1 MEWKRNSFSNRELYT
16 VLGKDTFMMEENP
29 EYKVVVYTDS
39 VGCTSC
45 KLQLHRW
52 MELMHEV
59 DSLAKGRVSFLFY
72 FYSERKN
79 ELNDIFIVLIL
90 FILCIGMKKMSFIV

>member
-1 MEWKRNSFSNRELYT
+1 MLYALLVVETLKKGGSRISKRMEWKRNSFFQQRDYTT

-59 DSLAKGRVSFLFY
+59 DSLAKGRVSFY
-72 FYSERKN
+72 F
-79 ELNDIFIVLIL
+79 IFIRNVR
-90 FILCIGMKKMSFIV
+90 MS